1 MEISPGGAMAD
12 GVGKAFLGA
21 AKQGMRVRWRE
32 RREVVVEVEVNVPP
46 GDAGGEQAEGLG
58 KAGGE
63 FAAPGSDGIAEFGQQ
78 EAGEELG
85 FADLGEAIVGGAVV
99 GDFEFEVEGGEVMA
113 ERVVEFAGDLEAFAE
128 AVVMLL
134 AGSLAAQTGTAV
146 AELAG
151 LDAAMQTYLKEGK
164 TPGGALA
171 VSRGGKLIYARGF
184 GVMETER
191 NTPVQP
197 DSLFRVGSVSKPV
210 TAMAALRLVQDGKL
224 RLEDGVVTLLGLPA
238 SQIADP
244 RWNQITVRHLL
255 QHSGGWDAEASF
267 DPLGSYEGLEGLGL
281 SIPLWEPLTVDQVI
295 GFMATQPL
303 QFAPGTRFAYS
314 NFGMLMLGR
323 IVAKVSGRP
332 YEEAVRGLVL
342 ERMGIQRMRLGGSLP
357 SQRALGGG
365 GLLRGHGA
373 AGALS
378 GGGG

>member
-1 MEISPGGAMAD
+1 MLEADGDIAGRGMAD

-63 FAAPGSDGIAEFGQQ
+63 FAAPGSDGI
-78 EAGEELG
+78 
-85 FADLGEAIVGGAVV
+85 
-99 GDFEFEVEGGEVMA
+99 
-113 ERVVEFAGDLEAFAE
+113 AGDLEAFAE

-244 RWNQITVRHLL
+244 RWNEITVRHLL
-255 QHSGGWDAEASF
+255 QHSGGWDAGGVLRSGGQLYGAGRAGAVDSLAGAVNDRPGNRIHGNAAPAVCAGVAVCLLELRDA
-267 DPLGSYEGLEGLGL
+267 DAGADCGEG
-281 SIPLWEPLTVDQVI
+281 I
-295 GFMATQPL
+295 
-303 QFAPGTRFAYS
+303 
-314 NFGMLMLGR
+314 
-323 IVAKVSGRP
+323 
-332 YEEAVRGLVL
+332 
-342 ERMGIQRMRLGGSLP
+342 
-357 SQRALGGG
+357 
-365 GLLRGHGA
+365 GA
-373 AGALS
+373 AV
-378 GGGG
+378 